1 MKHILNI
8 FIVGSILLTSQSIFA
23 QSTATVDA
31 ASQTYSVSAL
41 LERYPANSIQSSGA
55 ASSALSEVAQARA
68 AIETRFAAGQRA
80 CYKEFFTN
88 SCLIKI
94 KEQKRADLAA
104 IKPIE
109 IEANAYTRHAKV
121 AESDRRLAE
130 KAAQSEGK
138 ATVRETQNAPDVM
151 GGKSESGE
159 LTKDAQRKV
168 RAENY
173 AKKNADYAERQ
184 KLLQANEQADAKKR
198 AENIERYEAK
208 VRESEARQKEVAKKK
223 AEKERAQANKQ

>member
-1 MKHILNI
+1 MKQVLNI
-8 FIVGSILLTSQSIFA
+8 FIVGSILLSGQSVFA
-23 QSTATVDA
+23 QSTTTVEAD
-31 ASQTYSVSAL
+31 SQSYSVSAL
-41 LERYPANSIQSSGA
+41 TERYPANSIQSSAA
-55 ASSALSEVAQARA
+55 ASSALADVTKARSF
-68 AIETRFAAGQRA
+68 IESRFAAGQRA

-88 SCLIKI
+88 SCLAKV
-94 KEQKRADLAA
+94 KEQKRADLAL

-130 KAAQSEGK
+130 KAAQSEGR
-138 ATVRETQNAPDVM
+138 ATASTQNKTDAAS
-151 GGKSESGE
+151 GKSTEAND

-184 KLLQANEQADAKKR
+184 KLLQENEQADAKKR
-198 AENIERYEAK
+198 AENVERYEAK
-208 VRESEARQKEVAKKK
+208 VRESAARQKEVAEKK
-223 AEKERAQANKQ
+223 AEKAREQANKQ